1 MIKQTNFLIPLI
13 LFIYIISIP
22 LPVSGAAHAGKPLE
36 ELIAHLEQR
45 IPALMNSYNIPG
57 VAIAL
62 VEVGETAWVK
72 VYGYADLE
80 EGREMT
86 GDTYCRVQSIS
97 KSVTAWGV
105 MKLVE
110 QGKVDL
116 DSPYRQY
123 VTDWIFPDSVYPV
136 EEITV
141 RQLLSLSA
149 GMPLGNVVQR
159 YSPTEETPSIRKVLS
174 EEAIAFQEPGTSFH
188 YSNVSINL
196 LELLIEEVSGRDF
209 ADYMQEE
216 ILDPLGMHHSSFTWN
231 KDFEP
236 PVPDGYDL
244 KNNPVPVYVYAGKAS
259 GGLFASAEDIASFVS
274 SGMAGPYQKNHGV
287 LKPETIEILYQ
298 PQVEMAGFYALA
310 FDYYGLGHLIEIL
323 PDGTTAVSHGGQGA
337 GIMTHF
343 HSVPEDGRGIV
354 ILTNSQRSWPLIGY
368 ILSDWSEWAG
378 YGSVGMGKIIWGK
391 NILRFLVGLILF
403 LVVWQIYRICKGLL
417 SGSRKLASPLKK
429 LTLLRSL
436 QLMSSIFL
444 IAALLWAVTRPY
456 LNITSLMPVV
466 SVWLGYATLILAL
479 VLLASTIIPA
489 EGQKKSNG
497 DSY

>member
-1 MIKQTNFLIPLI
+1 MLRTIKYIAAAII
-13 LFIYIISIP
+13 LISIITVNFSAP
-22 LPVSGAAHAGKPLE
+22 TFGAIHEDRPLE

-45 IPALMNSYNIPG
+45 IPVLMNSYNIPG

-62 VEVGETAWVK
+62 VEDGEIAWVNA
-72 VYGYADLE
+72 YGYADLA

-110 QGKVDL
+110 QGKVNL
-116 DSPYRQY
+116 DNPYSQY
-123 VTDWIFPDSVYPV
+123 VTDWTFPGSEYPV

-149 GMPLGNVVQR
+149 GMPLGSVTQR
-159 YSPTEETPSIRKVLS
+159 YSPTEEVPPIRAVLS
-174 EEAIAFQEPGTSFH
+174 EEALAFQEPGVSFY

-216 ILDPLGMHHSSFTWN
+216 ILTPLSMDHSSFTWS

-236 PVPDGYDL
+236 EVPNGYDL

-259 GGLFASAEDIASFVS
+259 GGLFASAEDIARFISA
-274 SGMAGPYQKNHGV
+274 GMTGPYLKNHGV
-287 LKPETIEILYQ
+287 LKPETIEMLYQ
-298 PQVEMAGFYALA
+298 PQVEMTGFYALA

-323 PDGTTAVSHGGQGA
+323 PDGTVAVSHGGQGA

-354 ILTNSQRSWPLIGY
+354 ILTNSQRSWPFIGY
-368 ILSDWSEWAG
+368 ILSDWANWAG

-391 NILRFLVGLILF
+391 NILRVLVGLIFIMAL
-403 LVVWQIYRICKGLL
+403 WQIYCIMKGLL
-417 SGSRKLASPLKK
+417 SGSRKFSSPLKE
-429 LTLLRSL
+429 LSLLRSL
-436 QLMSSIFL
+436 QFMLSILL
-444 IAALLWAVTRPY
+444 IAALIWAVTRPY

-466 SVWLGYATLILAL
+466 SVWLGYAILVAAL
-479 VLLASTIIPA
+479 VLLASALFPSIGS
-489 EGQKKSNG
+489 EKECDK
-497 DSY
+497 

>member
-1 MIKQTNFLIPLI
+1 MIRTIKYIAAAII
-13 LFIYIISIP
+13 LISIITVTFSAP
-22 LPVSGAAHAGKPLE
+22 TFGAIHEDKPLE

-45 IPALMNSYNIPG
+45 IPVLMSSYNIAG

-62 VEVGETAWVK
+62 VEDGELAWVNGF
-72 VYGYADLE
+72 GYADLA
-80 EGREMT
+80 EGRKMT
-86 GDTYCRVQSIS
+86 SDTYCRVQSIS

-110 QGKVDL
+110 QGKVNL
-116 DSPYRQY
+116 DSPYLQY
-123 VTDWIFPDSVYPV
+123 VTDWTFPDSEYPV

-159 YSPTEETPSIRKVLS
+159 YSPTEEVPPIRTVLS
-174 EEAIAFQEPGTSFH
+174 DEALAFQAPEVSFY

-216 ILDPLGMHHSSFTWN
+216 VLTPLGMDHSSFTWS

-236 PVPDGYDL
+236 PVPYGYDL
-244 KNNPVPVYVYAGKAS
+244 KNRPVPVYVYAGKAS
-259 GGLFASAEDIASFVS
+259 GGLFASAEDIARFISA
-274 SGMAGPYQKNHGV
+274 GMTGSYQKNHGV
-287 LKPETIEILYQ
+287 LKPETIEMLYQ
-298 PQVEMAGFYALA
+298 PRVEMTGFYALA
-310 FDYYGLGHLIEIL
+310 FDYYGLGHLIEL
-323 PDGTTAVSHGGQGA
+323 LSDGTLAVSHGGQGA

-354 ILTNSQRSWPLIGY
+354 ILTNSQRSWPFISY
-368 ILSDWSEWAG
+368 ILSDWAKWAG

-391 NILRFLVGLILF
+391 NVLRVLVGLILF
-403 LVVWQIYRICKGLL
+403 VALWQIYNIMKGLL
-417 SGSRKLASPLKK
+417 SGNRKLSSPLKEF
-429 LTLLRSL
+429 TLLRLL
-436 QLMSSIFL
+436 QFMLSTLL
-444 IAALLWAVTRPY
+444 IAALIWAVTQPY

-466 SVWLGYATLILAL
+466 SVWLGYAILIAAL
-479 VLLASTIIPA
+479 VLLASALFPID
-489 EGQKKSNG
+489 GLKKKVKN
-497 DSY
+497 

>member
-1 MIKQTNFLIPLI
+1 MAKQLKLLISLI
-13 LFIYIISIP
+13 LFICAVVI
-22 LPVSGAAHAGKPLE
+22 LLTATGAAHEDKPLE

-62 VEVGETAWVK
+62 VEDGETAWVNA
-72 VYGYADLE
+72 YGYADLE
-80 EGREMT
+80 EGRMMT
-86 GDTYCRVQSIS
+86 SDTYCRVQSIS

-105 MKLVE
+105 MMLVE
-110 QGKVDL
+110 QGMVDL
-116 DSPYRQY
+116 DSPYQQY
-123 VTDWIFPDSVYPV
+123 VTEWTFPSSPYPV
-136 EEITV
+136 QEITV

-149 GMPLGNVVQR
+149 GMPLGNVIQR
-159 YSPTEETPSIRKVLS
+159 FSPTDEVPSIRAVLS
-174 EEAIAFQEPGTSFH
+174 EEAVAFQEPGTSFH

-216 ILDPLGMHHSSFTWN
+216 VLTPLGIDHSSFTWS

-236 PVPDGYDL
+236 PVPNGYDL
-244 KNNPVPVYVYAGKAS
+244 KNRPVPVYVYAGKAS
-259 GGLFASAEDIASFVS
+259 GGLFASAEDIAVFVS
-274 SGMAGPYQKNHGV
+274 AGMTGPYHNNYGV
-287 LKPETIEILYQ
+287 LKPESIEMLYL
-298 PQVEMAGFYALA
+298 PQVEMTGFYALA

-368 ILSDWSEWAG
+368 ILSDWADWAG

-391 NILRFLVGLILF
+391 NILRALVGLILI
-403 LVVWQIYRICKGLL
+403 LALWQAFRIFKGLL
-417 SGSRKLASPLKK
+417 SGSRIFISPLKEHNPLRIFQFLCFGL
-429 LTLLRSL
+429 LT
-436 QLMSSIFL
+436 
-444 IAALLWAVTRPY
+444 AGLLWAVTRPY

-466 SVWLGYATLILAL
+466 SVWLGYTLLVVAL
-479 VLLASTIIPA
+479 VLLGSALFPA
-489 EGQKKSNG
+489 MWRQK
-497 DSY
+497 

>member
-1 MIKQTNFLIPLI
+1 MIKQKKSPIPFI
-13 LFIYIISIP
+13 LFICAAAIS
-22 LPVSGAAHAGKPLE
+22 LPVSGAAYESKPLD
-36 ELIAHLEQR
+36 ELITHFGQR
-45 IPALMNSYNIPG
+45 IPALMNNYNIPG

-62 VEVGETAWVK
+62 VEDGETAWVK
-72 VYGYADLE
+72 AYGYADLE
-80 EGREMT
+80 EGRTMT

-105 MKLVE
+105 LKLVE
-110 QGKVDL
+110 QGKISL
-116 DSPYRQY
+116 DSPYLQY
-123 VTDWIFPDSVYPV
+123 ITDWTFPDSEYPV

-159 YSPTEETPSIRKVLS
+159 FSPTDEVPSIRTVLS

-216 ILDPLGMHHSSFTWN
+216 ILNPLETHHSSYTWS

-236 PVPDGYDL
+236 PVPNGYDL
-244 KNNPVPVYVYAGKAS
+244 KNRPVPVYVYAGKAS

-274 SGMAGPYQKNHGV
+274 AGMTGLYQKNHDV

-298 PQVEMAGFYALA
+298 PQVEMSGFYAQA
-310 FDYYGLGHLIEIL
+310 FNYYGLGHLIEIL
-323 PDGTTAVSHGGQGA
+323 PDGTTAVSHSGQGA

-343 HSVPEDGRGIV
+343 HSVPEDGRVIV

-368 ILSDWSEWAG
+368 ILSDWAEWAG

-391 NILRFLVGLILF
+391 IILRVLVGLILI
-403 LVVWQIYRICKGLL
+403 LALWQAFRICKGLL
-417 SGSRKLASPLKK
+417 SGSRNYSSPLKE

-436 QLMSSIFL
+436 QFILFIIL
-444 IAALLWAVTRPY
+444 IAGLLWAITRPY

-466 SVWLGYATLILAL
+466 SVWLGYTILIAAL
-479 VLLASTIIPA
+479 VLLGSALFPA
-489 EGQKKSNG
+489 AKLKKEL
-497 DSY
+497 DK

>member
-1 MIKQTNFLIPLI
+1 MIKLTKFLIPII
-13 LFIYIISIP
+13 LLIISVSII
-22 LPVSGAAHAGKPLE
+22 LPVSGAAHDGKSLE
-36 ELIAHLEQR
+36 ELITHLEQR
-45 IPALMNSYNIPG
+45 IPALMDSYNIPG

-62 VEVGETAWVK
+62 VEDGEIAWVNAF
-72 VYGYADLE
+72 GYADLA

-116 DSPYRQY
+116 DSPYLQY
-123 VTDWIFPDSVYPV
+123 VTDWTFPDSEYPV

-159 YSPTEETPSIRKVLS
+159 YSPTEEVPPIRTVLS
-174 EEAIAFQEPGTSFH
+174 EEALAFQAPGVSFY

-216 ILDPLGMHHSSFTWN
+216 ILTPLGMNHSSFTWS

-236 PVPDGYDL
+236 PVPYGYDL
-244 KNNPVPVYVYAGKAS
+244 KNRPVPVYVYAGKAS
-259 GGLFASAEDIASFVS
+259 GGLFASAEDIARFISA
-274 SGMAGPYQKNHGV
+274 GMTGSYQKYHGV
-287 LKPETIEILYQ
+287 LKPETIEMLYQ

-310 FDYYGLGHLIEIL
+310 FDYYGLGHLIELL
-323 PDGTTAVSHGGQGA
+323 PDGPLAVSHGGQGA

-354 ILTNSQRSWPLIGY
+354 ILTNSQRSWPFISY
-368 ILSDWSEWAG
+368 ILSDWAKLG
-378 YGSVGMGKIIWGK
+378 RVRVCGNGQDYLGKEYIT
-391 NILRFLVGLILF
+391 RF
-403 LVVWQIYRICKGLL
+403 
-417 SGSRKLASPLKK
+417 SRS
-429 LTLLRSL
+429 
-436 QLMSSIFL
+436 
-444 IAALLWAVTRPY
+444 
-456 LNITSLMPVV
+456 
-466 SVWLGYATLILAL
+466 
-479 VLLASTIIPA
+479 
-489 EGQKKSNG
+489 
-497 DSY
+497 DSFHGAMANLPDS

>member
-1 MIKQTNFLIPLI
+1 MIKQTFLFILLI
-13 LFIYIISIP
+13 LFVCSVFLT
-22 LPVSGAAHAGKPLE
+22 LPVSGEAHENNHLE
-36 ELIAHLEQR
+36 ELIAHLDHR
-45 IPALMNSYNIPG
+45 IPALMNNYNIPG

-62 VEVGETAWVK
+62 VEDGETAWVK
-72 VYGYADLE
+72 AYGHADLE
-80 EGREMT
+80 EGRIMT
-86 GDTYCRVQSIS
+86 SDTYCRVQSIS

-116 DSPYRQY
+116 DSPYLQY
-123 VTDWIFPDSVYPV
+123 LTDWTFPDSEYPV

-159 YSPTEETPSIRKVLS
+159 FSPTAEVPSIRTVLS
-174 EEAIAFQEPGTSFH
+174 EEALAFQEPGTSFY

-196 LELLIEEVSGRDF
+196 LELLIEEVSGCDF

-216 ILDPLGMHHSSFTWN
+216 ILNPLGMHHSSYTWS

-236 PVPDGYDL
+236 PVPNGYDL
-244 KNNPVPVYVYAGKAS
+244 KNRPVPVYVYAGKAS

-274 SGMAGPYQKNHGV
+274 SGMTGPYQKNHDV
-287 LKPETIEILYQ
+287 LKAETIEMLYRSEI
-298 PQVEMAGFYALA
+298 EMSGFYAQA

-323 PDGTTAVSHGGQGA
+323 PSETIAVSHGGQGA

-368 ILSDWSEWAG
+368 ILSDWAEWAG
-378 YGSVGMGKIIWGK
+378 YGSVGMGKIIWSK
-391 NILRFLVGLILF
+391 VILRVLVGLILILALLQAF
-403 LVVWQIYRICKGLL
+403 RICKGLL
-417 SGSRKLASPLKK
+417 TGNRIFSSPLKE

-436 QLMSSIFL
+436 QFICFVILVTG
-444 IAALLWAVTRPY
+444 LLWAVTRPY
-456 LNITSLMPVV
+456 LNITSLMPIV
-466 SVWLGYATLILAL
+466 SVWLGYTILIASL
-479 VLLASTIIPA
+479 VLLGSALFPA
-489 EGQKKSNG
+489 AGRQ
-497 DSY
+497 

>member
-1 MIKQTNFLIPLI
+1 MIKQTKSLIPFL
-13 LFIYIISIP
+13 LLVLTVAII
-22 LPVSGAAHAGKPLE
+22 LPVSGATHDGNHLE
-36 ELIAHLEQR
+36 ELITHLEQR
-45 IPALMNSYNIPG
+45 IPSLMNSYNIPG

-62 VEVGETAWVK
+62 VEDGETAWVK
-72 VYGYADLE
+72 AYGYADLE
-80 EGREMT
+80 EGRVMT

-105 MKLVE
+105 LKLVE
-110 QGKVDL
+110 QGKITL

-123 VTDWIFPDSVYPV
+123 VNNWTFPGSEYPV

-141 RQLLSLSA
+141 RQLLSLNA

-159 YSPTEETPSIRKVLS
+159 FSPTEDVPPIRTVLS
-174 EEAIAFQEPGTSFH
+174 EEAIAFQEPGRSFH

-216 ILDPLGMHHSSFTWN
+216 IIDPLGMHHSSFTWS

-236 PVPDGYDL
+236 LVPNGYDL
-244 KNNPVPVYVYAGKAS
+244 KYNPVPVYIYAGKAS

-274 SGMAGPYQKNHGV
+274 AGMTGPYQKNHGV

-298 PQVEMAGFYALA
+298 PQVEMTGFYALA

-323 PDGTTAVSHGGQGA
+323 PDGNTAVSHGGQGA

-368 ILSDWSEWAG
+368 ILSDWAEWAG

-391 NILRFLVGLILF
+391 NILRVLVGLILF
-403 LVVWQIYRICKGLL
+403 LAVWQFYRIYAGLL
-417 SGSRKLASPLKK
+417 SGRRKLASPLKN

-436 QLMSSIFL
+436 QFISSIFL
-444 IAALLWAVTRPY
+444 TTVLLWAITRPY
-456 LNITSLMPVV
+456 LNITSLMPAV
-466 SVWLGYATLILAL
+466 SVWLGYASLILAL
-479 VLLASTIIPA
+479 VLLASAIIPA
-489 EGQKKSNG
+489 HGQNNSDKG
-497 DSY
+497 